1 MKLKTILDLPCGM
14 RFIFSEMEF
23 ASSFSGQVLLDSVMN
38 ITPASIEGSYDE
50 LREFLS
56 LIQTN
61 TGASSINKCRA
72 ALMDLRDIRNTLT
85 ALESGKVPDDV
96 ELFEIK
102 NLALIS
108 EKIREILTPLYLK
121 SVKFPDLTDV
131 VSLLDPEG
139 HCIPSFYIYDS
150 YDSELSEL
158 RKKIRLSGDESG
170 ALLTECLIIEARI
183 REMLGNRL
191 KDAVLGLREALMSLA
206 KTDILISKS
215 ILTERLGLTIPE
227 ISDGVN
233 KYKSLFNPEI
243 AEILKKENKEFQRV
257 DIELDQNKPTILT
270 GANMGGKSVVLKT
283 LALSQFLFQFGF
295 GVPAVSAE
303 ITPVEEIHYSPGDLQ
318 DMTRGLSSFAAEM
331 KMADRLIKNSAHGH
345 KILALL
351 DEPARTTNP
360 QEGTAL
366 VTSLLNIL
374 YGRPVFVM
382 TATHYNVR
390 SKGCARIRVRGLED
404 GKMNYE
410 LIEAGESA
418 PPREAVNIALSLG
431 IDREW
436 LDEALRV
443 MDEQNKE

>member
-38 ITPASIEGSYDE
+38 ITPAAIEASYDE

-56 LIQTN
+56 LIQTT

-72 ALMDLRDIRNTLT
+72 AIMDLRDIRNTLS

-108 EKIREILTPLYLK
+108 EKIREILTPLNLK

-131 VSLLDPEG
+131 VSLLDPEAHG
-139 HCIPSFYIYDS
+139 IPSFYIYDS
-150 YDSELSEL
+150 YYSELSEL

-243 AEILKKENKEFQRV
+243 AEILKKENREFQRV
-257 DIELDQNKPTILT
+257 DIELDQNQPTILT

-283 LALSQFLFQFGF
+283 LALTQFLFQFGF

-374 YGRPVFVM
+374 NGRPVFVL

-431 IDREW
+431 IDRDW

>member
-23 ASSFSGQVLLDSVMN
+23 ASSFSGQVLLYSVMN
-38 ITPASIEGSYDE
+38 ITPAAIEGSYDE

-56 LIQTN
+56 LIQN
-61 TGASSINKCRA
+61 GTGAASINKSRA

-85 ALESGKVPDDV
+85 ALETGKIPDDV

-102 NLALIS
+102 NLALVS
-108 EKIREILTPLYLK
+108 EKIREILTPHNLK

-139 HCIPSFYIYDS
+139 YGIPSFYIYDS
-150 YDSELSEL
+150 YDKQLFEL
-158 RKKIRLSGDESG
+158 RKKIRISGDESG
-170 ALLTECLIIEARI
+170 AILAECLIIEVKI

-191 KDAVLGLREALMSLA
+191 KSAVLGLREALMSLA

-215 ILTERLGLTIPE
+215 RLTERLGLTIPE
-227 ISDGVN
+227 ISDGLN

-243 AEILKKENKEFQRV
+243 SQILKKEEREFQRI
-257 DIELDQNKPTILT
+257 DIELDQKIPTILT

-295 GVPAVSAE
+295 GVPAESAE

-318 DMTRGLSSFAAEM
+318 DMNRGLSSFAAEM

-374 YGRPVFVM
+374 NGRPVFLLA
-382 TATHYNVR
+382 ATHYNIR
-390 SKGCARIRVRGLED
+390 AKGCARIRVRGLEE

-410 LIEAGESA
+410 LIEAAESA

>member
-23 ASSFSGQVLLDSVMN
+23 ASSFSGQVLLESVMN
-38 ITPASIEGSYDE
+38 ITPAAIESSYDE

-56 LIQTN
+56 LIQQG
-61 TGASSINKCRA
+61 TGDSSISRSRA
-72 ALMDLRDIRNTLT
+72 ALMDLRDIRNTLN

-108 EKIREILTPLYLK
+108 EKVRGILTLLNLK
-121 SVKFPDLTDV
+121 SVNFPDLTDV

-150 YDSELSEL
+150 YDSQLSEL
-158 RKKIRLSGDESG
+158 RKKIRLTGDDSG
-170 ALLTECLIIEARI
+170 ALLAECLIIEARI

-191 KDAVLGLREALMSLA
+191 KSSVLGLREALMSLA

-215 ILTERLGLTIPE
+215 MLTERLGLTIPN
-227 ISDGVN
+227 ISDGIN

-243 AEILKKENKEFQRV
+243 AKILKKENREFQNV
-257 DIELDQNKPTILT
+257 DIELDLNKPTILT

-303 ITPVEEIHYSPGDLQ
+303 ITPVEEVHYSPGDLQ

-331 KMADRLIKNSAHGH
+331 KMADRLLKNSAHGH

-374 YGRPVFVM
+374 NGRPVFVLV
-382 TATHYNVR
+382 ATHYNVR
-390 SKGCARIRVRGLED
+390 AKGCARIRVRGLEE

-410 LIEAGESA
+410 LIEAVESA

-436 LDEALRV
+436 LEEALRV

>member
-23 ASSFSGQVLLDSVMN
+23 ASSFSGQVLLESVMN
-38 ITPASIEGSYDE
+38 ITPAAIESSYDE

-56 LIQTN
+56 LIQQG
-61 TGASSINKCRA
+61 TGDSSISRSRA
-72 ALMDLRDIRNTLT
+72 ALMDLRDIRNTLN

-108 EKIREILTPLYLK
+108 EKVRGILTLLNLK
-121 SVKFPDLTDV
+121 SVNFPVLTDV

-150 YDSELSEL
+150 YDSQLSEL
-158 RKKIRLSGDESG
+158 RKKIRLTGDDSG
-170 ALLTECLIIEARI
+170 ALLAECLIIEARI

-191 KDAVLGLREALMSLA
+191 KSSVLGLREALMSLA

-215 ILTERLGLTIPE
+215 MLTERLGLTIPN
-227 ISDGVN
+227 ISDGIN

-243 AEILKKENKEFQRV
+243 AKILKKENREFQNV
-257 DIELDQNKPTILT
+257 DIELDLNKPTILT

-303 ITPVEEIHYSPGDLQ
+303 ITPVEEVHYSPGDLQ

-331 KMADRLIKNSAHGH
+331 KMADRLLKNSAHGH

-374 YGRPVFVM
+374 NGRPVFVLV
-382 TATHYNVR
+382 ATHYNVR
-390 SKGCARIRVRGLED
+390 AKGCARIRVRGLEE

-410 LIEAGESA
+410 LIEAVESA

-436 LDEALRV
+436 LEEALRV

>member
-38 ITPASIEGSYDE
+38 TTPAAIEGSYNE

-56 LIQTN
+56 LYQTSGGSA
-61 TGASSINKCRA
+61 TLGKCRA
-72 ALMDLRDIRNTLT
+72 ALLDLRDIRNTLT

-108 EKIREILTPLYLK
+108 EKVREILAPVNLK
-121 SVKFPDLTDV
+121 SVNFPDLADI

-139 HCIPSFYIYDS
+139 HGIPSFYIYDS
-150 YDSELSEL
+150 FDSKLSEL
-158 RKKIRLSGDESG
+158 RKKIRNSGDESG
-170 ALLTECLIIEARI
+170 AILAECLIIEARV

-191 KDAVLGLREALMSLA
+191 KGSVFGLREALMSLA
-206 KTDILISKS
+206 KADILISKS
-215 ILTERLGLTIPE
+215 ILTKKLNLIIPE
-227 ISDGVN
+227 IATGIN
-233 KYKSLFNPEI
+233 KYSSVFNPEI
-243 AEILKKENKEFQRV
+243 SAILSRENKTFQKV
-257 DIELDQNKPTILT
+257 NIELDLNKPTILT

-295 GVPAVSAE
+295 GVPAASAE

-374 YGRPVFVM
+374 NGRPVFVLV
-382 TATHYNVR
+382 ATHYNVKA
-390 SKGCARIRVRGLED
+390 KGCARIRVKGLEE

-436 LDEALRV
+436 LDEAIRV